1 MKKIITF
8 IICIILLISNNMVY
22 ALNNETEPENTKP
35 IVNKITS
42 YDILTTGIIV
52 ALNDHDAFDR

>member
-22 ALNNETEPENTKP
+22 ALNNETEP
-35 IVNKITS
+35 
-42 YDILTTGIIV
+42 
-52 ALNDHDAFDR
+52 